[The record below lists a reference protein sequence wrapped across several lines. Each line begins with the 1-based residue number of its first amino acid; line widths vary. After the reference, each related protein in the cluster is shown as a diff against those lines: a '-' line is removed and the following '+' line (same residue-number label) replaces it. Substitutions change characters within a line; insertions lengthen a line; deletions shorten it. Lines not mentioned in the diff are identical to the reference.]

1 MAGLGLGALFTVR
14 SACSGRTAAGLIEPA
29 RVVLPARRPSPGLE
43 EQLVPQIRSF
53 RALRFDPA
61 VAGGLESVICPPYDV
76 IGPELHARLLARS
89 PRNAVRIDLP
99 EELPRDEPE
108 DRYRRAGKLL
118 TAWRAD
124 GTLRKD
130 LYPGIYVY
138 EQTYLIPGTRR
149 HRTQIGFFARLRLE
163 PFGHGSSVL
172 PHERTLS
179 APKEDRYRLMKATA
193 VNTSPVIGLYADK
206 RGPSVKALRA
216 IAGTSADIDV
226 TDDDGVRHR
235 LWFVPDKGPF
245 ADRVQVALEAAAAG
259 PITIADGHHRYETAI
274 RYRDERRAN
283 RTGEL
288 DPAADYVLMLFLETT
303 RQKLTVLPTHRIV
316 RELGNAAVAT
326 FLLRLHE
333 LFEVTPVGRA
343 ELQSAFRSPDRAPG
357 GEGRFGLW
365 TREGG
370 AILRARR
377 DSFARFLP
385 KGGEALRR
393 LDVTLLQTA
402 LDRLGRIDREAI
414 AAGRLAY
421 TKSVAEALDWV
432 DRGYEGADMAFL
444 LDPTPVADIAAV
456 AADGDVMPQKS
467 TYFYPKALTGLIIN
481 PHEW

>member
-1 MAGLGLGALFTVR
+1 L
-14 SACSGRTAAGLIEPA
+14 
-29 RVVLPARRPSPGLE
+29 
-43 EQLVPQIRSF
+43 PQIKTF
-53 RALRFDPA
+53 RALRFDPR
-61 VAGGLESVICPPYDV
+61 VAGDLSAVICPPYDV
-76 IGPELHARLLARS
+76 IGAELHEKLLARS

-99 EELPRDEPE
+99 EALPKDGPE

-118 TAWRAD
+118 NEWRTA
-124 GTLRKD
+124 GVLRTD

-138 EQTYLIPGTRR
+138 EQTYRVPGTRR
-149 HRTQIGFFARLRLE
+149 SRVQIGFFGRLRLE
-163 PFGHGSSVL
+163 PFGPGSGVL

-179 APKEDRYRLMKATA
+179 APKEDRYRLMKATN
-193 VNTSPVIGLYADK
+193 VNTSPVVGLYADRK
-206 RGPSVKALRA
+206 GASIRALKA
-216 IAGTSADIDV
+216 IAATTADIDV

-235 LWFVPDKGPF
+235 LWAVPENGPM
-245 ADRVQVALEAAAAG
+245 AEQVRAAVAAAAHD

-283 RTGEL
+283 RTGED

-316 RELGNAAVAT
+316 RELGDRGVVT
-326 FLLRLHE
+326 FLARAHE
-333 LFEVTPVGRA
+333 LFDVEPVAGRA
-343 ELQSAFRSPDRAPG
+343 GLEAAFKDVDRAPG

-370 AILRARR
+370 AILRANR
-377 DSFARFLP
+377 DAFGRFLP
-385 KGGEALRR
+385 QGGEALRR

-402 LDRLGRIDREAI
+402 LDRLCGIDRAAI

-421 TKSVAEALDWV
+421 TKSVSEALDVV
-432 DRGYEGADMAFL
+432 DAHTEEADMAFL
-444 LDPTPVADIAAV
+444 LDPTPVAEIAAV